1 MSMPPFET
9 MGGKCPFLAFTIDHG
24 IICWL
29 MKLGTEEKPIGRSV
43 QNMHENKEEKIDR
56 QGQRRHL
63 DMSSQTL
70 VSSVNSSV
78 GWWEM
83 WALGGATIYET
94 KLSFCAWKES
104 DRQVFGPV
112 TACDVNSTDL
122 TAHCAAVWLCSKTC
136 VVLQSGGLSGIK
148 YIRHVAHLWKE
159 QRSVPPSISLK
170 TKTNKK
176 KKRTQSH
183 LVQMLIVCSF
193 SQSCVFLPSVQTL
206 FHLTFSVSMLSRSMS
221 GEATQQRHSFCVV
234 RETLSAA
241 TVRKRHQ
248 PTLCGESTCSK
259 WKRVQD

>member
-1 MSMPPFET
+1 
-9 MGGKCPFLAFTIDHG
+9 
-24 IICWL
+24 

-176 KKRTQSH
+176 KKTHPVSSSPNADCLQLLSVLCLSSLCPDPLSFDFLCVNVVQIDVRRGHATKTQF
-183 LVQMLIVCSF
+183 LRGEGNLICSD
-193 SQSCVFLPSVQTL
+193 SEKTTPTNTLWWVNVFKMKTSSGLAGWTFLTL
-206 FHLTFSVSMLSRSMS
+206 
-221 GEATQQRHSFCVV
+221 
-234 RETLSAA
+234 
-241 TVRKRHQ
+241 
-248 PTLCGESTCSK
+248 
-259 WKRVQD
+259 